1 MNELKLTGKIVEI
14 LPQESGTSKAG
25 KDWVKQSF
33 VIDLET
39 EFNNLVAFGLFGA
52 EKVENFN
59 KFNKVGQKVDVSFNV
74 SCREHNGKYYT
85 NLDAWKVFAAKELEA
100 APVVDEADNLPF

>member
-25 KDWVKQSF
+25 KEWTKQSF
-33 VIDLET
+33 VIDLGT
-39 EFNNLVAFGLFGA
+39 EFNNLIAFGIFGA

-59 KFNKVGQKVDVSFNV
+59 KFNKVGQMVDVSFNV
-74 SCREHNGKYYT
+74 SCREHNGKWYT
-85 NLDAWKVFAAKELEA
+85 NLDAWKIFKAEQVAETT
-100 APVVDEADNLPF
+100 PVDEAEDLPF

>member
-25 KDWVKQSF
+25 KEWTKQSF

-39 EFNNLVAFGLFGA
+39 EFNNLIAFGIFGT

-59 KFNKVGQKVDVSFNV
+59 KFNKVGQMVDVSFNA
-74 SCREHNGKYYT
+74 SCREHNGKWYT
-85 NLDAWKVFAAKELEA
+85 NLDAWKIFKAEEVAEKVEGEA
-100 APVVDEADNLPF
+100 EDLPF